1 MAATKSSRSKGP
13 VYLVTGGAGFIG
25 SHIVGALVE
34 RGERVCV
41 LDNLSTGKKAYLAPY
56 LKAIEFL
63 KGDIR
68 DKRACAKAMKGVRFV
83 LHQAALRSV
92 PRSVDDPLST
102 DEVNVHGSLLVL
114 QSAREAGVERLVYAS
129 SSSAYGDNPAL
140 PKVETMTPMPRSPY
154 AVSKLTAEYYCRIY
168 AHTFGLSTVSLRYF
182 NIYGPKQD
190 PKSQYAA
197 VIPAFIDSL
206 RRNRPAVIHGDGE
219 QSRDFTFIE
228 DCVAANLLACS
239 APGVDGEVFNIAYGA
254 KTSINQIYATISS
267 LLGRRLP
274 AKYEPARA
282 GDVRH
287 TLADLTQARER
298 LGYRPKTDIMA
309 GLERT
314 VKWFVEYQ
322 KA

>member
-34 RGERVCV
+34 RGERVRV

-168 AHTFGLSTVSLRYF
+168 AQTFGLSTVSLRYF

-314 VKWFVEYQ
+314 VQWFVEHQ